1 MCGIYLSI
9 SSSGYVSPNSGTRQF
24 LHNRGPDSSREH
36 KVVVG
41 PPASFVEVTS
51 HQPLYITFIS
61 TVLSL
66 RGSNIVPQP
75 LIDEASQSI
84 LCWNGEAWKLH
95 NVEVAGNDSQGVF
108 RLFLKAS
115 AGEAVTGELSAHKR
129 ILNAISSIS
138 GPFAFVFYDAPNAR
152 LYYGR
157 DCLGRRSLLQ
167 KINSTGELILS
178 SICDN
183 NLGDQWSEVETGV
196 YFVELFPPANASP
209 QNILIAKQ
217 EYFKVARAY
226 CEGGDSATHLV
237 CQLYLH

>member
-1 MCGIYLSI
+1 M
-9 SSSGYVSPNSGTRQF
+9 
-24 LHNRGPDSSREH
+24 
-36 KVVVG
+36 VG
-41 PPASFVEVTS
+41 PPAPFVEVS
-51 HQPLYITFIS
+51 SYQPLYITFIS

-66 RGSNIVPQP
+66 RGSNIVSQP
-75 LIDEASQSI
+75 LIDEASQSV

-108 RLFLKAS
+108 QLCLKAS
-115 AGEAVTGELSAHKR
+115 AGETVTGELSAHKR
-129 ILNAISSIS
+129 ILNEISSIS

-167 KINSTGELILS
+167 KTDSTGELILS

-183 NLGDQWSEVETGV
+183 NLGDQWSEVEADGV
-196 YFVELFPPANASP
+196 YFVELFPPTNAGS

-217 EYFKVARAY
+217 EYFNVTRAY
-226 CEGGDSATHLV
+226 AHNCEGGDSTTHLV
-237 CQLYLH
+237 CQLHLH